1 MGATIAAPGG
11 WPADLRTPS
20 ASLPPP
26 PPPPPPTARLNVVPY
41 LLSDQQFGSSGSRGA
56 PETRDSGDGSPH
68 DRRERPWKPADADVL
83 IWTSC
88 VRGDGLTGT
97 ARRLQPTPRVQR
109 GGRRGPRPG
118 EGRRER
124 RRTRANIRTWFNA
137 DPCSPGGVGGWAGS
151 AFLPV
156 YGAPE
161 MCWGSGMGETGTQ
174 PEGLS
179 LSPRRNAPP
188 PPPPPAIPDS
198 TLIQCTP

>member
-1 MGATIAAPGG
+1 M
-11 WPADLRTPS
+11 
-20 ASLPPP
+20 
-26 PPPPPPTARLNVVPY
+26 
-41 LLSDQQFGSSGSRGA
+41 
-56 PETRDSGDGSPH
+56 RDSRDGSPH

-137 DPCSPGGVGGWAGS
+137 DPCSRGGVGDG
-151 AFLPV
+151 L
-156 YGAPE
+156 GAPF
-161 MCWGSGMGETGTQ
+161 TGIRNPGNVLGLRYGRNRYTAR
-174 PEGLS
+174 GLS
-179 LSPRRNAPP
+179 LGPRRNAPP
-188 PPPPPAIPDS
+188 P
-198 TLIQCTP
+198 TPRLSHF